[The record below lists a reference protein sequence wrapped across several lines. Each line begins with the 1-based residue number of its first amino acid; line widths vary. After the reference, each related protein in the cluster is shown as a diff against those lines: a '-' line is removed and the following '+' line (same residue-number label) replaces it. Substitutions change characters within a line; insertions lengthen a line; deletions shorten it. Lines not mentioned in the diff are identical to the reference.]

1 MEDLNVNS
9 KDSEVLAINEAETIP
24 DNNPP
29 VDKTEKQGVL
39 LIHRVFIV
47 YFVRHLR
54 RIQSFYKQTFL
65 RNNTSILSGTFDK
78 FMCSKEVSNTIAM
91 LEQNHGADFLLLE
104 TSVPWITNGAFIKL
118 SDIPIEIIRKYTN
131 EPNRLRGKRRAVD
144 ALTTPANKQVRGTVA
159 NNIWNYITVQSVEPE
174 MYTSQVEDCH
184 PDSNVSTMNDTCN
197 DVSEGLSLGLYAF
210 NLKPKPAVNLSI
222 LNSGTNL
229 VPTFQSGSLLICNC
243 CLMFRIRTH

>member
-1 MEDLNVNS
+1 
-9 KDSEVLAINEAETIP
+9 
-24 DNNPP
+24 
-29 VDKTEKQGVL
+29 
-39 LIHRVFIV
+39 
-47 YFVRHLR
+47 
-54 RIQSFYKQTFL
+54 
-65 RNNTSILSGTFDK
+65 
-78 FMCSKEVSNTIAM
+78 MCSKEVSNTIDM

-104 TSVPWITNGAFIKL
+104 TSVPWITNGAFINL
-118 SDIPIEIIRKYTN
+118 SYIPIEIIRKYTN

-144 ALTTPANKQVRGTVA
+144 ELTTPASKQVRGTVA
-159 NNIWNYITVQSVEPE
+159 KNIWNYNTVQSFEPE
-174 MYTSQVEDCH
+174 IYTSQVEDCH
-184 PDSNVSTMNDTCN
+184 ADSNVSSTNDTCN